1 MKFLLESTK
10 RIDGTKTLLLPK
22 YDFVYSLIEAVDFH
36 NWQCEE
42 EIDTAIFLESF
53 SPEHLKTNCI
63 PVGSVEFCLDW
74 YRQMGVPSVS
84 PLNIPE
90 CLDPLV
96 KRKIVRTN
104 SLNPDGFKYFGKSMK
119 TIKSSKNGWYERY
132 HGEEQL
138 IFTKEVKGV
147 RSEWRAFVCDGEIM
161 GMKCYIGSPFAP
173 PDIKYCNSVIEAMEK
188 KENIRSYTLD
198 LMVLEDGI
206 TDVLEL
212 HDFFACGIYGFSN
225 LTALRKMSILT
236 QRKLLGRL

>member
-22 YDFVYSLIEAVDFH
+22 YDFVYSFIDAVDFH

-42 EIDTAIFLESF
+42 EIDAAIFLESF

-74 YRQMGVPSVS
+74 YRQMGVPSVA

-90 CLDPLV
+90 FLDPLV
-96 KRKIVRTN
+96 KRWIFRGNFTASGTKC
-104 SLNPDGFKYFGKSMK
+104 FGKSMT
-119 TIKSSKNGWYERY
+119 TIKSDMNGWYTEY
-132 HGEEQL
+132 HGCEPMQ
-138 IFTKEVKGV
+138 FTKEVKNIC
-147 RSEWRAFVCDGEIM
+147 SEWRLFICDGEIL
-161 GMKCYIGSPFAP
+161 GMKCYAGQAYLP
-173 PDIKYCNSVIEAMEK
+173 PDTRYCNAVVDAVDKHSGLRA
-188 KENIRSYTLD
+188 YTLD
-198 LMVLEDGI
+198 VMVLTDGT
-206 TDVLEL
+206 TDILEL
-212 HDFFACGIYGFSN
+212 HDFFACGLYGFSN